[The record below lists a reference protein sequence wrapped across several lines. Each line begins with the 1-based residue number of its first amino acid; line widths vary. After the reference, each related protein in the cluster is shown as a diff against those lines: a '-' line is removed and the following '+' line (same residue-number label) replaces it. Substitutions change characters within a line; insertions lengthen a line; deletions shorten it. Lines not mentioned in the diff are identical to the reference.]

1 MKKVEKLICE
11 TQPLNWLHVIMNECR
26 EYPIHLIDIQKDDL
40 VIDVGANVGGFF
52 KVWESIS
59 DNWYLVEPSKYN
71 QQQIENNLKG
81 FNYKLFK
88 NAVSDQSGK
97 TLKLQKYIDGNTNQ
111 DSPSGNMGTSG
122 FVYSHNKL
130 GWQGDYEEVESIS
143 LEDLCKDS
151 DVGLL
156 KVDCEGAE
164 LDFLMGKDL
173 SNIKYIVM
181 ELHNFLGKEK
191 QQLLCDWIKNTHEEI
206 YTKGEELYPSREIHD
221 KTRVIPTFHYLKMW
235 CLK

>member
-1 MKKVEKLICE
+1 MKKVKKLVCE
-11 TQPLNWLHVIMNECR
+11 TQPSNWLDLVMTECR
-26 EYPIHLIDIQKDDL
+26 GYPINLIDIQKDDL

-81 FNYKLFK
+81 FNKLFK

-97 TLKLQKYIDGNTNQ
+97 TLKLQKYINADTN
-111 DSPSGNMGTSG
+111 DDTPSGNMGTTG
-122 FVYSHNKL
+122 FVYNHNKH

-164 LDFLMGKDL
+164 FDFLMGKDL

-191 QQLLCDWIKNTHEEI
+191 QQLLCDWIKNTHKEI
-206 YTKGEELYPSREIHD
+206 YTSGDGSG
-221 KTRVIPTFHYLKMW
+221 HYVKMW